1 MIYDTIKGIE
11 GDIMYSYIKG
21 TIVALYS
28 DSIVLDNQG
37 IGYLVYVSNPYQF
50 EKNKEYTVYI
60 FQSITENDMRLY
72 GFKTSEQKDL
82 FLMLIKV
89 KGIGPK
95 SAIAIIAAGETKDII
110 QAIEDS
116 NVKFL
121 RSFPGIGPKAASQII
136 LDLKGKFNGVER
148 LESSFSVSPSY
159 QEAVEV
165 LIALGYK
172 ELEAE
177 KAMKQI
183 SEENLDTNGY
193 VKKAL
198 ALMTLNK

>member
-1 MIYDTIKGIE
+1 
-11 GDIMYSYIKG
+11 
-21 TIVALYS
+21 
-28 DSIVLDNQG
+28 
-37 IGYLVYVSNPYQF
+37 
-50 EKNKEYTVYI
+50 
-60 FQSITENDMRLY
+60 MRLY
-72 GFKTSEQKDL
+72 GFKTSEQKNL

-95 SAIAIIAAGETKDII
+95 SAIAIIAAGETNDII

-136 LDLKGKFNGVER
+136 LDLKGKFNGIER